1 MTDPSAFQIF
11 QGSAHRPYY
20 RRRRRM
26 AALLIHGFPGTPAEL
41 RPLERALARR
51 GWSTCAPL
59 LPGFG
64 PDVLRLGEFRS
75 DDWLDTA
82 LRAARQLSAMHN
94 PFMIVGYSLGAA
106 LAAQVAQEVRCDGVA
121 LLAPFWKLEGGWIS
135 VAWPLWR
142 RVFRSVRPLRRA
154 NFADPKLMAGIAEF
168 LPGLDLQDPAV
179 QQAMR
184 EFAIPTSLIE
194 DLLRVGRGLARAAP
208 TLQMPVLVVQGLED
222 PLVRRQRTRALLRKL
237 RAPLEYV
244 EVPGAHDL
252 LDSESPGHDRL
263 LRHVVDFAESLQLG
277 GGASSWGVERGRRGR
292 REPQLMSE
300 ANTG

>member
-1 MTDPSAFQIF
+1 MTDPSAFQVF

-26 AALLIHGFPGTPAEL
+26 AALLIHGFPGTPAEF
-41 RPLERALARR
+41 RPLERVLARR

-82 LRAARQLSAMHN
+82 LRAARQLSAMHS
-94 PFMIVGYSLGAA
+94 PFMIVGYSMGAA
-106 LAAQVAQEVRCDGVA
+106 LAAQVAQQVQCDGVA

-135 VAWPLWR
+135 AAWPLLR

-154 NFADPKLMAGIAEF
+154 NFADPKLTAGIAEF
-168 LPGLDLQDPAV
+168 LPGLDLQDPDV
-179 QQAMR
+179 QQAVR
-184 EFAIPTSLIE
+184 EFAVPTSLIDE
-194 DLLRVGRGLARAAP
+194 LLKVGRGLARAAP
-208 TLQMPVLVVQGLED
+208 TLEMPLLIGQGLED
-222 PLVRRQRTRALLRKL
+222 PLVRRKRTRALLREV

-244 EVPGAHDL
+244 EVPGAHNL
-252 LDSESPGHDRL
+252 LDPESPGHDRL
-263 LRHVVDFAESLQLG
+263 LRHVTGFAESLYL
-277 GGASSWGVERGRRGR
+277 GRR
-292 REPQLMSE
+292 SS
-300 ANTG
+300 A

>member
-1 MTDPSAFQIF
+1 MTDPSAFQVF
-11 QGSAHRPYY
+11 QGSAHLPYY

-26 AALLIHGFPGTPAEL
+26 AALLIHGFPGTPAEF
-41 RPLERALARR
+41 RPLELALARR
-51 GWSTCAPL
+51 SWSTCAPL

-94 PFMIVGYSLGAA
+94 PFIIVGYSMGAA

-121 LLAPFWKLEGGWIS
+121 LLAPFWKLEGGWVS
-135 VAWPLWR
+135 AAWPLLR

-154 NFADPKLMAGIAEF
+154 DFSDPKLMAGIAEF
-168 LPGLDLQDPAV
+168 LPGLDLQDRDV
-179 QQAMR
+179 QQAVR

-194 DLLRVGRGLARAAP
+194 ELLKAGRGLARAAP
-208 TLQMPVLVVQGLED
+208 TLKMPLLVVQGIED
-222 PLVRRQRTRALLRKL
+222 PLVRRKRTRALLREV

-244 EVPGAHDL
+244 EVPGAHNL
-252 LDSESPGHDRL
+252 LDPESPGHDRL
-263 LRHVVDFAESLQLG
+263 LRHVDGFAESLHLG
-277 GGASSWGVERGRRGR
+277 
-292 REPQLMSE
+292 
-300 ANTG
+300 

>member
-1 MTDPSAFQIF
+1 MTDPSAFQVF

-26 AALLIHGFPGTPAEL
+26 AALLIHGFPGTPAEF

-82 LRAARQLSAMHN
+82 LRAARQLSAMHS
-94 PFMIVGYSLGAA
+94 PFMIAGYSMGAA
-106 LAAQVAQEVRCDGVA
+106 LAAQVAREVRCDGVA

-135 VAWPLWR
+135 AAWPLLR

-154 NFADPKLMAGIAEF
+154 NFADPKLTAGIAEF
-168 LPGLDLQDPAV
+168 LPGLDLQDPDV
-179 QQAMR
+179 QQAVR
-184 EFAIPTSLIE
+184 EFAVPTSLIE
-194 DLLRVGRGLARAAP
+194 ELLKAGRGLARAVP
-208 TLQMPVLVVQGLED
+208 TLEMPLLIVQGLED
-222 PLVRRQRTRALLRKL
+222 PLVRRKRTRALLREV

-244 EVPGAHDL
+244 EVPGAHNL
-252 LDSESPGHDRL
+252 LDPESPGHDRL
-263 LRHVVDFAESLQLG
+263 LRHVTGFAESLHL
-277 GGASSWGVERGRRGR
+277 GRR
-292 REPQLMSE
+292 SS
-300 ANTG
+300 A

>member
-1 MTDPSAFQIF
+1 MDPSAFQIF

-41 RPLERALARR
+41 RPLELALARR
-51 GWSTCAPL
+51 SWSTCAPL

-75 DDWLDTA
+75 DDWLNTA

-94 PFMIVGYSLGAA
+94 PFMIVGYSMGAS

-135 VAWPLWR
+135 AAWPLLR

-154 NFADPKLMAGIAEF
+154 DFADPKLMAGIAGF
-168 LPGLDLQDPAV
+168 LPGLDLQDPDV
-179 QQAMR
+179 QRALR

-194 DLLRVGRGLARAAP
+194 ELLKAGRGLARAAP
-208 TLQMPVLVVQGLED
+208 TLEMPLLVVQGLED
-222 PLVRRQRTRALLRKL
+222 PLVRRKRTRALLRGI

-244 EVPGAHDL
+244 EVPGAHNL
-252 LDSESPGHDRL
+252 LDPESPGHDRL
-263 LRHVVDFAESLQLG
+263 LRHVTGFAESLHPG
-277 GGASSWGVERGRRGR
+277 RGSS
-292 REPQLMSE
+292 
-300 ANTG
+300 